1 MFTSISANGTVA
13 DPLMFT
19 TMSEEPLRGRGARAR
34 PSPER
39 PTLEISEIERQAAP
53 SDTYPTVGEPLA
65 IQLVNTLFTDGG
77 RPLDAL
83 TTPAA
88 LTRWLQT
95 NADRID
101 TAPPRKLGTPD
112 LQRARELRAV
122 IRPLLAAVVDGDPA
136 PAAMVR
142 RLNQLAALTPFTKRL
157 HWPAGGTP
165 KAELSPSVSDRVD
178 ALLALVAQDAI
189 DVLGGSGAGRL
200 RRCEAPGCICY
211 YVKDHPRR
219 EWCSPTCGNR
229 VRVARHYQRTHHA
242 RS

>member
-1 MFTSISANGTVA
+1 MRQESK
-13 DPLMFT
+13 
-19 TMSEEPLRGRGARAR
+19 RGPRAGAQ

-39 PTLEISEIERQAAP
+39 STLEISEIERQAAP

-77 RPLDAL
+77 RPMDAL

-88 LTRWLQT
+88 LARWLQA

-101 TAPPRKLGTPD
+101 TTPPRKLGAPD
-112 LQRARELRAV
+112 VERTRELRMV
-122 IRPLLAAVVDGDPA
+122 IRALLAAVVDGDPA
-136 PAAMVR
+136 PAATVK
-142 RLNQLAALTPFTKRL
+142 RLNQLAALTSFTRRL
-157 HWPAGGTP
+157 DWPAGATP
-165 KAELSPSVSDRVD
+165 KAQLALSGADRVD
-178 ALLALVAQDAI
+178 ALLALLAQDAI

-211 YVKDHPRR
+211 YLKDHPRR

-229 VRVARHYQRTHHA
+229 VRVARHYKRTHQT